1 MGFNGD
7 SWEKILISSQ
17 IEALAVLFF

>member
-7 SWEKILISSQ
+7 SWEKIFFSSQ